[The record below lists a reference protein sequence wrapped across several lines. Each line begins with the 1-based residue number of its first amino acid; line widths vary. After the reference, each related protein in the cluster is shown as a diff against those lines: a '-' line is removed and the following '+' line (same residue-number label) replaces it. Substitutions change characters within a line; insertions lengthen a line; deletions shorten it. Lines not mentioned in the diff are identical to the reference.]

1 MQVVNLLPRALLINR
16 IGRSI
21 FLSEYHD
28 ETEEPLQPYEPP
40 KVFQWRSE
48 FGSELLKVISLNLLF
63 FAYLLMLLRH
73 IFLELFCNCS

>member
-16 IGRSI
+16 IGRTI

-48 FGSELLKVISLNLLF
+48 FGSELLKVISLNWPFAVLCVLLNVTAPHF
-63 FAYLLMLLRH
+63 
-73 IFLELFCNCS
+73 S

>member
-1 MQVVNLLPRALLINR
+1 VVNLLPRALLINR

-48 FGSELLKVISLNLLF
+48 FGSELLKVISLNWLF

-73 IFLELFCNCS
+73 IFLKLFCDCS